1 MERGSREYA
10 LWSIGILLVL
20 AFALIP
26 VLWLISVSLKP
37 PEAVTDGRFIPSEFS
52 LDNYKSLFE
61 GGIDDSPF
69 IKPLINSIGIAL
81 ITTVIAI
88 TLAAFTAYAIAR
100 LEFPGKRL
108 ILAGALAIAMF
119 PPISTVGPL
128 FDMWRALGL
137 YDTWPGLI
145 IPYLTFSLP
154 LAIYVLVAFFREIP
168 WELEQAAQVDG
179 ATPFQAFTKVIVPL
193 AAPGV
198 FTAAILVFI
207 FAWND
212 FLFAISLTSSD
223 ASRTVPAA
231 LAFFT
236 GESSFTAAD
245 REHRRRRGG
254 GDGADHRL
262 RPLLPAPNRR
272 RPHLRRRQGIR
283 SNAMAEIVLD
293 GVTKVFADGYEAVKD
308 MDLDIADGEF
318 MILVGPSGCGKSTA
332 LRMIAGLEDISSGE
346 LKIGGE
352 QVNDRAPKDRDI
364 AMVFQNY
371 ALYPHMTVRENMG
384 FALKLAGAD
393 KEEID
398 RKVEDAAKTL
408 DLTQHLDRRPANLS
422 GGQRQRVAMGRA
434 IVRDPKA
441 FLMDEPLSNLDAK
454 LRVQMRTEVARLQSK
469 LETTTVYVTHDQ
481 TEAMT
486 LGDRVAVMR
495 AGLLQQVGTPA
506 ELYDNPKN
514 LFVAG
519 FIGSPAMNFMPGELS
534 GRKVK
539 LPIGEADLGEEIA
552 QGHDGP
558 VVAGLRPESF
568 EDASLVGDLADERG
582 IVFEAEIDLV
592 ESLGSDLFAYF
603 HVESRRRPVR
613 PARRRDRRPARGDRH
628 AGTARGPGAAR
639 RPPRPDQQGQAPR
652 HRQALGRHRQAP
664 PLRPGE
670 RREPEP
676 RLRRRRRGLR

>member
-10 LWSIGILLVL
+10 YWSIGILLVL

-236 GESSFTAAD
+236 GESSFTQPTGSIAAAAVVVTVPIIVFVLFFQ
-245 REHRRRRGG
+245 RR
-254 GDGADHRL
+254 
-262 RPLLPAPNRR
+262 
-272 RPHLRRRQGIR
+272 I
-283 SNAMAEIVLD
+283 
-293 GVTKVFADGYEAVKD
+293 
-308 MDLDIADGEF
+308 
-318 MILVGPSGCGKSTA
+318 
-332 LRMIAGLEDISSGE
+332 
-346 LKIGGE
+346 
-352 QVNDRAPKDRDI
+352 
-364 AMVFQNY
+364 
-371 ALYPHMTVRENMG
+371 
-384 FALKLAGAD
+384 
-393 KEEID
+393 
-398 RKVEDAAKTL
+398 
-408 DLTQHLDRRPANLS
+408 
-422 GGQRQRVAMGRA
+422 
-434 IVRDPKA
+434 
-441 FLMDEPLSNLDAK
+441 
-454 LRVQMRTEVARLQSK
+454 
-469 LETTTVYVTHDQ
+469 
-481 TEAMT
+481 
-486 LGDRVAVMR
+486 
-495 AGLLQQVGTPA
+495 
-506 ELYDNPKN
+506 
-514 LFVAG
+514 
-519 FIGSPAMNFMPGELS
+519 
-534 GRKVK
+534 
-539 LPIGEADLGEEIA
+539 
-552 QGHDGP
+552 
-558 VVAGLRPESF
+558 VAGLTS
-568 EDASLVGDLADERG
+568 
-582 IVFEAEIDLV
+582 
-592 ESLGSDLFAYF
+592 
-603 HVESRRRPVR
+603 
-613 PARRRDRRPARGDRH
+613 
-628 AGTARGPGAAR
+628 GAVK
-639 RPPRPDQQGQAPR
+639 G
-652 HRQALGRHRQAP
+652 
-664 PLRPGE
+664 
-670 RREPEP
+670 
-676 RLRRRRRGLR
+676 